1 MEPIIQSISDF
12 LVMLYPY
19 IIAIIP
25 TLTAISTCTA
35 IAVAIM
41 CKFKELKK
49 DVKDKTDLSDA
60 RAEMKQIIA
69 EDRALK
75 RRLDKMVAYQ
85 EKVAYHDPDKK
96 I

>member
-1 MEPIIQSISDF
+1 MEQIIQTISDF

-25 TLTAISTCTA
+25 TLSAIGTCTA
-35 IAVAIM
+35 IAVTIL

-49 DVKDKTDLSDA
+49 DVKDKSDLSDA
-60 RAEMKQIIA
+60 RIEMKQIIA

-96 I
+96 V

>member
-49 DVKDKTDLSDA
+49 DVKDKSDLTDA
-60 RAEMKQIIA
+60 RAEMRQIIA
-69 EDRALK
+69 EDRAIK
-75 RRLDKMVAYQ
+75 RRLDKLVTL
-85 EKVAYHDPDKK
+85 ESKVNQHDTDKEV
-96 I
+96 